1 MKRLIAT
8 IVLLCFF
15 ALNVFAQNTIY
26 LGVGSNI
33 SKSAEMQKTAEELA
47 QYLSEKL
54 GVQVKLNSLKPGKTI
69 EQIQEGKLDIALM
82 NTFGYVI
89 ASSEANMEALVVVAN
104 EKKEPISYQ
113 SCILAHPS
121 TKIKTTTDLKKEA
134 THHIFGFVTASS
146 TSGHL
151 VPRLYLNKQ
160 DLQPE
165 ISFRDVIFAGSH
177 KDLIEKVSKNEIKVG
192 ATSYT
197 DLEELVKA
205 GKYQIAMFNVVWTS
219 EPITNGPVSVRKDL
233 NPVLKKKLQEIWLNL
248 PTDNPTLNAKVVK
261 FWHNTSASSLYI
273 PAQDK
278 FYDSIRNMANSMEE
292 ISVLVGL
299 YSE

>member
-1 MKRLIAT
+1 MNKFVTLWFTFLIAQT
-8 IVLLCFF
+8 S
-15 ALNVFAQNTIY
+15 AQNVIY

-33 SKSAEMQKTAEELA
+33 SKSAEMQNAAEELV
-47 QYLSEKL
+47 QYLSEKI
-54 GVQVKLNSLKPGKTI
+54 GVQVQLTSLKSGKTI

-89 ASSEANMEALVVVAN
+89 ASSEGNMEALVVVAN
-104 EKKEPISYQ
+104 KEKEPITYQ

-121 TKIKTTTDLKKEA
+121 TQIKTLADLKKQA
-134 THHIFGFVTASS
+134 SKHVFGFVTASS

-151 VPRLYLNKQ
+151 VPRLFLNKQ
-160 DLQPE
+160 NLQPE

-177 KDLIEKVSKNEIKVG
+177 KDLIEQVSKGILKVG

-205 GKYQIAMFNVVWTS
+205 GKYQVSMFNIVWVS
-219 EPITNGPVSVRKDL
+219 EPITNGPVSIRKDL
-233 NPVLKKKLQEIWLNL
+233 PADLKEKLRNVWLSLPKENPLLHDKIIKI
-248 PTDNPTLNAKVVK
+248 
-261 FWHNTSASSLYI
+261 WHNTSQETIFI
-273 PAQDK
+273 PANEK
-278 FYDSIRNMANSMEE
+278 FYNTIRRMADSMEE